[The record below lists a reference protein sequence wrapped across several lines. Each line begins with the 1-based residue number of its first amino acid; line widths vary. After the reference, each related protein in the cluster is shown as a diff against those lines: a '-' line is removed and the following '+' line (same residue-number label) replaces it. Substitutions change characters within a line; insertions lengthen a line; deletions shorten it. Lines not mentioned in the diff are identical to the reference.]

1 MYVLHGHVEK
11 GKFVS
16 LGDLKSRK
24 DPSVWQIPQVGVNEK
39 KNKQNQ
45 NKIKKQTPNP
55 FHVNEWRTEVGEQKT
70 VTQSSPKALA
80 QAITYE

>member
-39 KNKQNQ
+39 NTKQNQ
-45 NKIKKQTPNP
+45 NKIKKPNP
-55 FHVNEWRTEVGEQKT
+55 KPLSCWWMENWGWGTEDSDAELT
-70 VTQSSPKALA
+70 
-80 QAITYE
+80 

>member
-39 KNKQNQ
+39 KQTKPKQN
-45 NKIKKQTPNP
+45 KKTNP
-55 FHVNEWRTEVGEQKT
+55 KPLSRWWMENWGWGTEDSD
-70 VTQSSPKALA
+70 TQL
-80 QAITYE
+80 T